1 MRISDWSSDVCSS
14 DLERHLEPA
23 REGQR
28 QGRHRDA
35 QQLERYVLTASVP
48 AARRDRSGTKA
59 RKQGA
64 GRRLA
69 WTPPARTPTAGS
81 TSGRGIAP
89 ARFFMDLL
97 PTEGVGPLIRAPASE
112 AAASRPGGAPR
123 LGRHPCL
130 TRRRRPSLACFP
142 PPPAGKPRPP
152 LVLAAS
158 FFQNQHLRAL
168 CIRTP

>member
-81 TSGRGIAP
+81 TSG
-89 ARFFMDLL
+89 
-97 PTEGVGPLIRAPASE
+97 
-112 AAASRPGGAPR
+112 GGER
-123 LGRHPCL
+123 K
-130 TRRRRPSLACFP
+130 SVV
-142 PPPAGKPRPP
+142 AGKRGAGR
-152 LVLAAS
+152 VDGGGG
-158 FFQNQHLRAL
+158 RV
-168 CIRTP
+168 IRRKKVYQDDKAEKDEN

>member
-14 DLERHLEPA
+14 DLPVGREPERHLEPA

-64 GRRLA
+64 GRRMA
-69 WTPPARTPTAGS
+69 WTPPAKTTTAGS
-81 TSGRGIAP
+81 KSGRTLSP
-89 ARFFMDLL
+89 ARFLL
-97 PTEGVGPLIRAPASE
+97 E
-112 AAASRPGGAPR
+112 PR
-123 LGRHPCL
+123 
-130 TRRRRPSLACFP
+130 TY
-142 PPPAGKPRPP
+142 
-152 LVLAAS
+152 
-158 FFQNQHLRAL
+158 
-168 CIRTP
+168 